1 MFLVGNRQ
9 VTRVRGEH
17 DLMNADFW
25 RGTAREIMF
34 RNSQST
40 SGLTRILIP
49 NFTRV
54 LHSVPG
60 RSTYIYI
67 YIAVRAVQVGAATA
81 KRVSSLHHCMRNG
94 RLEVPGGFT
103 ANTERGAERVDTS
116 IGRA

>member
-40 SGLTRILIP
+40 TGLTRTFIP
-49 NFTRV
+49 IFRRV

-60 RSTYIYI
+60 RSTHI

>member
-34 RNSQST
+34 RNYAKHDWPHEEPDSQ
-40 SGLTRILIP
+40 
-49 NFTRV
+49 FTRV

-60 RSTYIYI
+60 RSTHIYV
-67 YIAVRAVQVGAATA
+67 AVRAVQVGAATA